1 MDSTPEFVRLW
12 TSHQAEIRRYL
23 FLMVPRARD
32 AEEVLQD
39 VSVRLWEKWDQ
50 FDPIRPFVP
59 WAIRFAYL
67 EALKWRQRQA
77 REKLVF
83 SDALLVQLDASY
95 EEEVPFLEARRRALQ
110 GCLRK
115 LGDNERRWLWLRYG
129 GHGAVKAEAVESGKK
144 LRKVYY
150 ALEKIRV
157 LLLDCVAGT
166 LKQEGWSDA

>member
-1 MDSTPEFVRLW
+1 
-12 TSHQAEIRRYL
+12 
-23 FLMVPRARD
+23 
-32 AEEVLQD
+32 
-39 VSVRLWEKWDQ
+39 
-50 FDPIRPFVP
+50 
-59 WAIRFAYL
+59 
-67 EALKWRQRQA
+67 
-77 REKLVF
+77 LVF

-115 LGDNERRWLWLRYG
+115 LGDTERRWLWLRYG